1 MEHNDYIKYKG
12 EIKISIMRRS
22 EVLYEKTFYN
32 KGRKPLF
39 RHLANCLK
47 GDYIS
52 AEKDRPLIL
61 NIFSIPIKDTG
72 SYGGKQGYNP
82 EKFEPTKTGFKISEY
97 TNSDNLANSTIST
110 FLKSPQ
116 LIYTDGKEDICGVE
130 YTFSIPF
137 TTLNTFDDTKGWEDD
152 GYNIAPLNL
161 VALYSKSNYKTLE
174 DPSAYFFVEDTSGK
188 LISLLPKEL
197 TSAIG
202 DYSLLVKWRLTISN
216 K

>member
-1 MEHNDYIKYKG
+1 MEYNDYIKYKG

-22 EVLYEKTFYN
+22 EVLYEKTFHN

-61 NIFSIPIKDTG
+61 NIFSVPFEETG
-72 SYGGKQGYNP
+72 TSGGNKGYNP
-82 EKFEPTKTGFKISEY
+82 EKFEPTKADFKISKY
-97 TNSDNLANSTIST
+97 TKADNLANSVIST

-116 LIYTDGKEDICGVE
+116 LIYNDSEENICGVE
-130 YTFSIPF
+130 YVFSIPF
-137 TTLNTFDDTKGWEDD
+137 TALNTFENTKGWEND
-152 GYNIAPLNL
+152 GYSIAPLNL
-161 VALYSKSNYKTLE
+161 VALYSKSNYQTLE
-174 DPSAYFFVEDTSGK
+174 NPSAYFFVEDTSGK

-197 TSAIG
+197 TSSIG
-202 DYSLLVKWRLTISN
+202 DYSLLVK
-216 K
+216 

>member
-1 MEHNDYIKYKG
+1 MEYNDYIKYKG

-22 EVLYEKTFYN
+22 EVLYEKTFHN

-61 NIFSIPIKDTG
+61 NIFSVPFDKTYEDEG
-72 SYGGKQGYNP
+72 QKGYNP
-82 EKFEPTKTGFKISEY
+82 ELDKSNFKISNY
-97 TNSDNLANSTIST
+97 TKTDYLANSVIST
-110 FLKSPQ
+110 FLKSPE
-116 LIYTDGKEDICGVE
+116 ITYTNSNDDISGVE
-130 YTFSIPF
+130 YVFSIPF
-137 TTLNTFDDTKGWEDD
+137 TSLTTFDNNNGWSD
-152 GYNIAPLNL
+152 YYIAPLNL
-161 VALYSKSNYKTLE
+161 VALYSKSNYENLE
-174 DPSAYFFVEDTSGK
+174 DPSAYFFVANDK
-188 LISLLPKEL
+188 DYLISLLPKEL
-197 TSAIG
+197 TSSVG